1 MKIVVLDAKA
11 TNPGDNP
18 WTPVE
23 AFGEVTTYDQTK
35 AVDTLARAAGADV
48 LITNKVVLDAETLA
62 QLPDLKFVTVLATGY
77 NVVDVEAARKQG
89 VVVSNAPGYSTG
101 AVAQFTFAL
110 LLELC
115 HHVGHHSQQ
124 VAGGEWARRGEFCF
138 WDTPLVEL
146 AGKTMGIVG
155 WGSIG
160 QEVGRLANAFG
171 MEVLACATSPHPS
184 PDFGPWRQCEL
195 DELVAESDVVSLHC
209 PLTPDNERFFGA
221 DRLARMKPSAF
232 LINTARGALIDSAA
246 LRDALNRDQLAA
258 AAIDVTTTE
267 PVSPDDPLLEAK
279 NCLITPHIAWATLA
293 ARKRLMNITAQNIGA
308 FIEGNPIHV
317 VS

>member
-23 AFGEVTTYDQTK
+23 AFGKVTTYDQTN
-35 AVDTLARAAGADV
+35 AADTLARAEGADI

-115 HHVGHHSQQ
+115 HHVGHHSDR
-124 VAGGEWARRGEFCF
+124 VADGEWARRGEFCF

-146 AGKTMGIVG
+146 AGKKMGIVG

-160 QEVGRLANAFG
+160 KSVGRLANAFG
-171 MEVLACATSPHPS
+171 MEVLACATSPHPA

-209 PLTPDNERFFGA
+209 PLTADNERFFDAGL
-221 DRLARMKPSAF
+221 LARMKPSAF

-293 ARKRLMNITAQNIGA
+293 ARKRLMNITAQNIAA
-308 FIEGNPIHV
+308 FIEANPIHV